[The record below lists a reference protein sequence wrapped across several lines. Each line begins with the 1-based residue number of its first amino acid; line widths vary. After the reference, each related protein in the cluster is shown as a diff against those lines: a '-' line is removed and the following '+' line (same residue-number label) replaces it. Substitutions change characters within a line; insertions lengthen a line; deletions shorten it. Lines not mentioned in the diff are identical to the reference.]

1 METLFTIFDYEIIYF
16 DFSDEKPLLKL
27 LFWSNM
33 FIGDWAQLFSLF
45 LNMCLCI
52 DLVLTIWYPFSVA
65 KNRTK
70 YYMTTSFI
78 ISMVLTIAVFEI

>member
-1 METLFTIFDYEIIYF
+1 
-16 DFSDEKPLLKL
+16 
-27 LFWSNM
+27 M

-78 ISMVLTIAVFEI
+78 ISMGLTIAVFEI